1 MKMKN
6 LSFSILMIS
15 TICLLISCF
24 HSSEKISNPS
34 DFYSRKAGWDAARIP
49 FLKPYEAFK
58 ASKEMGWFMNLD
70 GVDGDSGFQN
80 IKKANVMDSIIFVYS
95 VNSILHGVDIKES
108 WHVIIPS
115 KHIEKGFSDH
125 QAYLDFLNKLDIQ
138 KEPRLYDIDEIAH
151 YFENHETIDWS
162 ALSTE
167 R

>member
-1 MKMKN
+1 
-6 LSFSILMIS
+6 
-15 TICLLISCF
+15 
-24 HSSEKISNPS
+24 
-34 DFYSRKAGWDAARIP
+34 
-49 FLKPYEAFK
+49 
-58 ASKEMGWFMNLD
+58 MGWFMNLD

-80 IKKANVMDSIIFVYS
+80 IKKANVMDSVIFVYS

-125 QAYLDFLNKLDIQ
+125 QAYVGFLNKLGIQ
-138 KEPRLYDIDEIAH
+138 REPQLYDIDKIEH
-151 YFENHETIDWS
+151 YFENHETIDWN